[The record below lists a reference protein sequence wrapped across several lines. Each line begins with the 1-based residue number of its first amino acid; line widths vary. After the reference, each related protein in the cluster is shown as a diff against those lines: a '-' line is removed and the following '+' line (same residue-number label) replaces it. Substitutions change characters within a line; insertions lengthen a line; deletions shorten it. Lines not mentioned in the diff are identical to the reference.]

1 MFAIAVL
8 AALASPSSVMQG
20 GSFAIRADKV
30 WLGDGRTMERA
41 LVVVEDGKIERVET
55 GGEAPDGY
63 EFFEHKG
70 ALTAGLVALRTRL
83 GLGDESS
90 DEARVSLPEARV
102 GIAFAPEARDFE
114 LARAV
119 GVTSVVL
126 APDSQGVCSGS
137 TAVVK
142 TYGRTVLAPR
152 AHLVLGLGLGDL
164 GFNREPTSS
173 SGQIALLE
181 ALFQKPA
188 GAVEDAASGKL
199 PCYFEV
205 STRGDVARAI
215 AFARK
220 HELTG
225 ALVGPSLPGDVA
237 AEIKDA
243 KLAVVLP
250 MWSTGVDRRELRSAV
265 ELAKTGV
272 PFGFTGDAP
281 EVPLSALRGCAAL
294 LVREGV
300 DPQIAWSALTSE
312 AARIAGVGQRVGRIA
327 KGCDADLVLWSGN
340 PLDLTSK
347 IEAVY
352 VDGVRVAGENR

>member
-1 MFAIAVL
+1 MYAALLL
-8 AALASPSSVMQG
+8 AALATPSNVAES
-20 GSFAIRADKV
+20 GSFAIRADTV
-30 WLGDGRTMERA
+30 WLGDGRTMDHA
-41 LVVVEDGKIERVET
+41 LVVVEDGKIQRVEA
-55 GGEAPDGY
+55 GGEPPEGF

-70 ALTAGLVALRTRL
+70 ALSAGLVALRTRL
-83 GLGDESS
+83 GLGGEAS
-90 DEARVSLPEARV
+90 DPARVALPEARV
-102 GIAFAPEARDFE
+102 GFAFAPEARDFE
-114 LARAV
+114 LARAA
-119 GVTSVVL
+119 GVTTVVL
-126 APDSQGVCSGS
+126 APDSQGICSGS

-142 TYGRTVLAPR
+142 TFGRAVLAPR
-152 AHLVLGLGLGDL
+152 GHLVLGMGLGDL

-173 SGQIALLE
+173 SGQVAMLE
-181 ALFQKPA
+181 ALFQKPV
-188 GAVEDAASGKL
+188 GAIEDAASGKL

-205 STRGDVARAI
+205 ASRGDVARAV

-237 AEIKDA
+237 EEIKSA

-250 MWSTGVDRRELRSAV
+250 MWSTGVDRRELRSVV
-265 ELAKTGV
+265 ELAKAGV

-300 DPQIAWSALTSE
+300 DPQIAWSSLTSA
-312 AARIAGVGQRVGRIA
+312 AARIAGVGDRVGRIA
-327 KGCDADLVLWSGN
+327 KGCDADLVLWSGS

-347 IEAVY
+347 IEVVY